1 MDMKVITTDCK
12 RNKYWEEQ
20 DIKMQ
25 EIPCM
30 EAVTIYPEVK
40 RQEMKGF
47 GGAFTESSAFCYS
60 SLSDQEKENFINAY
74 FGEDGLRYNIGRT
87 HLNSCDFALS
97 NYAADEDEGDTAFE
111 KFSLEREEK
120 YIYPMIRDAE
130 KKRKEKIPLL
140 LSPWSP
146 PAYMK
151 TNGEMN
157 HGGFLKE
164 EYYERWAKYL
174 AKYVKEIRKKGFR
187 TSWITVQN
195 EPDAVQ
201 TWDSC
206 RYTPRQEGTFAGSY
220 LGPEFEKQ
228 GLEDMDIFIW
238 DHNKEA
244 AYERAKEVL
253 AQKNAHQY
261 VKGIGIHWYTGDH
274 FENVR
279 MIREQF
285 SDKEIFFT
293 EGCVEYSRFDR
304 NNEVYKAEMYAH
316 DMAGNFRS
324 GGSAFFDWNLLL
336 DEKGGPNH
344 VGNFCDAPVMCTE
357 NFEKIEKHLSYYYI
371 GHFSRYIK
379 PGARAVPVSSWC
391 MEAEGAAFVNPDGER
406 ILVLL
411 NRQDSPVKVNAG
423 EGREGV
429 SLELQP
435 HSIVTLC
442 WK

>member
-30 EAVTIYPEVK
+30 EAGTIYPEVK

-157 HGGFLKE
+157 HGGFL
-164 EYYERWAKYL
+164 
-174 AKYVKEIRKKGFR
+174 
-187 TSWITVQN
+187 
-195 EPDAVQ
+195 
-201 TWDSC
+201 
-206 RYTPRQEGTFAGSY
+206 
-220 LGPEFEKQ
+220 
-228 GLEDMDIFIW
+228 
-238 DHNKEA
+238 
-244 AYERAKEVL
+244 
-253 AQKNAHQY
+253 
-261 VKGIGIHWYTGDH
+261 
-274 FENVR
+274 
-279 MIREQF
+279 
-285 SDKEIFFT
+285 
-293 EGCVEYSRFDR
+293 
-304 NNEVYKAEMYAH
+304 
-316 DMAGNFRS
+316 
-324 GGSAFFDWNLLL
+324 
-336 DEKGGPNH
+336 
-344 VGNFCDAPVMCTE
+344 
-357 NFEKIEKHLSYYYI
+357 
-371 GHFSRYIK
+371 
-379 PGARAVPVSSWC
+379 
-391 MEAEGAAFVNPDGER
+391 
-406 ILVLL
+406 
-411 NRQDSPVKVNAG
+411 
-423 EGREGV
+423 
-429 SLELQP
+429 
-435 HSIVTLC
+435 
-442 WK
+442 